1 MTKNTKT
8 TTDRDAR
15 RAAKR
20 AVKEAEKAG
29 KETRKLASS
38 LPEPAKS
45 KVKAAAKTEQ
55 ARIGDVKRATSDR
68 PYAARRAARRS
79 SARLERVSVRYGTA
93 GGRASSTGSP
103 KKGAKSSTIKQQRAQ
118 VKQPSRMAIFSGIRT
133 LFSTIT
139 TPTDQE
145 RARKTAKD
153 RARRMKRA

>member
-1 MTKNTKT
+1 MTKT

-20 AVKEAEKAG
+20 AVKEAERAG
-29 KETRKLASS
+29 KETSKLASS

-45 KVKAAAKTEQ
+45 KVKAATKVEQ
-55 ARIGDVKRATSDR
+55 ARIADVKRAASDR
-68 PYAARRAARRS
+68 PYAAKRAARRS

-93 GGRASSTGSP
+93 GGRASSSRAP
-103 KKGAKSSTIKQQRAQ
+103 KKGTKSATIKQQRAQ

-133 LFSTIT
+133 VFATIT

-145 RARKTAKD
+145 RARKTAKE